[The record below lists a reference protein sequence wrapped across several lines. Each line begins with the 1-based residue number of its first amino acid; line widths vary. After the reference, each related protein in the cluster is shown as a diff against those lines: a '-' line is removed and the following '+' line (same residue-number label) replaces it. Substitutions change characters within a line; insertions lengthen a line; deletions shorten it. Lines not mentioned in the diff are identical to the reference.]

1 MERFDFS
8 KQGNADYIEQLY
20 EQYQRDPDSLDDT
33 WRAYFAG
40 FEFAGGRGFDR
51 AVPAEVGAAGEQSD
65 LQPLTIGVHN
75 LVHSFRE
82 LGHFVAHLDP
92 LGHNRASHPLLELSQ
107 FSMTEADLG
116 RKVGKGGFI
125 GTTDGTLRDL
135 LSKLRQTYCGT
146 IGVEYQTISDMEQRE
161 WLAKRME
168 PTANK
173 PGFNPE
179 QSRAILFQL
188 VAADEFE
195 RFLFTRYTRPKKFGL
210 EGAEALIPLMNTL
223 VDDGADLG
231 VEEMCIGMSHRGR
244 LNVLAHVL
252 NKPYEVICSEFRGTI
267 IHEDSEG
274 DGDVKYHL
282 GYANDRPSSKGRM
295 IHIGLSPNP
304 SHLELIDP
312 VVEGIVRAKQKAR
325 GDKDH
330 SRVVPVL
337 LHGDAAFTGQGIVHE
352 TLGLSELPFFRTG
365 GTIHVIVNNQ
375 IGFTTTPGEGRF
387 TPYPTD
393 VAKMIQAPIFHVNG
407 DDPEAVV
414 HAAKLA
420 IAFRQQF
427 KCDVFIDLV
436 CYRRFGHN
444 EQDEPGFTQPVM
456 YKEIAEHKPVRELYA
471 QQLINEGKL
480 TQQVLDEM
488 ARIARTRLDRAADL
502 AEEKRPRQRTASM
515 NNLWKGMI
523 RQPNDWTA
531 KTGVSTEVLLK
542 IAEAVNNLPPE
553 FTPHPK
559 ITRLM
564 AQRLETVKAGKG
576 IDWGCGEMLALGS
589 LLLEGSPVRFTGQD
603 VQRGTFSHRH
613 AVLYDYNTNQPYTPL
628 NFLVGSPTA
637 FASFG
642 TAPRLPAPPVRG
654 MSVPPPGRVVVDAD
668 GKPAPRQAHL
678 TIVNTMLSELA
689 VLGFEYGFSSGDPRN
704 LVIWEAQFGD
714 FVNGAQPVIDQFIA
728 ASESKWQLMNGLVM
742 FLPHGFEGQGPEHSN
757 AYVERFLA
765 MCAENNLQVCIPT
778 TPSQVF
784 HALRR
789 QLHRKFRKPL
799 VMMMPKFLLRHAPSF
814 SQISEFTEGTGMQL
828 VIDDPVSSLPAAR
841 EKVRRV
847 LFCTGKVYYTL
858 SAERDKERVTDV
870 AIVRVEQLYPYPKKE
885 IQAALGRYRQAR
897 EVVWVQE
904 EPRNRGAWHFMEDR
918 LRELLP
924 DPLVLSYVGR
934 EEAASPAT
942 GNANMHKEEEQELVA
957 HALDLKPRERDRAQS
972 SEVKPKAAA
981 APETKPAAA
990 QPATAA
996 RGNAE

>member
-1 MERFDFS
+1 MELISMERFDFS

-51 AVPAEVGAAGEQSD
+51 SAPAPVGAAGETPA
-65 LQPLTIGVHN
+65 LQPLTIGVHK

-82 LGHFVAHLDP
+82 LGHFIAQLDP
-92 LGHNRASHPLLELSQ
+92 LGHNRHSHPLLELPQ
-107 FSMTEADLG
+107 FSMTEADMD
-116 RKVGKGGFI
+116 RQVGKGGFL
-125 GTTDGTLRDL
+125 GATDGTLRDL
-135 LSKLRQTYCGT
+135 LDKLRQTYCRT
-146 IGVEYQTISDMEQRE
+146 IGVEFQTISDMEQRD
-161 WLAKRME
+161 WLAERIE
-168 PTANK
+168 PTFNK
-173 PGFNPE
+173 PGFTAE

-188 VAADEFE
+188 VAAEEFE
-195 RFLFTRYTRPKKFGL
+195 KFLATRYKAKKFGL

-223 VDDGADLG
+223 VDDGSDLG

-267 IHEDSEG
+267 VHEETEG

-282 GYANDRPSSKGRM
+282 GYANDRPSGKERM

-387 TPYPTD
+387 TPYATD

-427 KCDVFIDLV
+427 KCDVFLDLI

-444 EQDEPGFTQPVM
+444 EQDEPGFTQPLM
-456 YKEIAEHKPVRELYA
+456 YKEIAVHKSVRELYA
-471 QQLINEGKL
+471 EQLLGEGKL
-480 TQQVLDEM
+480 TAPVLDEM
-488 ARIARTRLDRAADL
+488 GRIARERLNKAADL

-523 RQPNDWTA
+523 RQPSDWTA
-531 KTGVSTEVLLK
+531 KTGVSADVLLK
-542 IAEAVNNLPPE
+542 IAEGVNRLPPD

-589 LLLEGSPVRFTGQD
+589 LLLEGAPVRFTGQD
-603 VQRGTFSHRH
+603 VQRGTFTHRH

-642 TAPRLPAPPVRG
+642 TAPRLPAPPTPG
-654 MSVPPPGRVVVDAD
+654 NSVPAPGRPTVGTD
-668 GKPAPRQAHL
+668 GQPLPRQAHL

-704 LVIWEAQFGD
+704 LVVWEAQFGD
-714 FVNGAQPVIDQFIA
+714 FVNGAQPIIDQFIA

-757 AYVERFLA
+757 AYVERFLS
-765 MCAENNLQVCIPT
+765 MCAENNLQIVIPT
-778 TPSQVF
+778 HPSQVF

-799 VMMMPKFLLRHAPSF
+799 VMMMPKFLLRHTPSY

-828 VIDDPVSSLPAAR
+828 VIDDPISSLASNR

-858 SAERDKERVTDV
+858 SAEREKEQISDV

-904 EPRNRGAWHFMEDR
+904 EPRNRGAWNFMEDR

-942 GNANMHKEEEQELVA
+942 GSNDMHKSEEQEIVV
-957 HALDLKPRERDRAQS
+957 HALDI
-972 SEVKPKAAA
+972 KPKA
-981 APETKPAAA
+981 PPVPPAKSTPV
-990 QPATAA
+990 PAK
-996 RGNAE
+996 

>member
-1 MERFDFS
+1 MNSFDFS

-20 EQYQRDPDSLDDT
+20 ETYQRDPESLDVT

-51 AVPAEVGAAGEQSD
+51 SPADREGAEQ
-65 LQPLTIGVHN
+65 LVQPLTIGVHK
-75 LVHSFRE
+75 LVHSYRE
-82 LGHFVAHLDP
+82 LGHFIANLDP
-92 LGHNRASHPLLELSQ
+92 LGHNRSSHPLLELSQ
-107 FSMTEADLG
+107 FSMTEADMN
-116 RKVGKGGFI
+116 RQVGKGGFL
-125 GTTDGTLRDL
+125 GPTDGSLRDL
-135 LSKLRQTYCGT
+135 LEKLKQTYCRT
-146 IGVEYQTISDMEQRE
+146 LGVEYQTISDMEQRE
-161 WLAKRME
+161 WLASRIE
-168 PTANK
+168 PILNK
-173 PGFNPE
+173 PGFSTE
-179 QSRAILFQL
+179 ESRAILFQL
-188 VAADEFE
+188 VAAEEFE
-195 RFLFTRYTRPKKFGL
+195 RFLLTRYARPKKFGL
-210 EGAEALIPLMNTL
+210 EGAEALIPLLNTL

-231 VEEMCIGMSHRGR
+231 VEEMCIGMAHRGR

-252 NKPYEVICSEFRGTI
+252 NKPYEVICSEFRGTFVR
-267 IHEDSEG
+267 EDTDG

-407 DDPEAVV
+407 DDPEAAV

-427 KCDVFIDLV
+427 KCDVFIDFV

-456 YKEIAEHKPVRELYA
+456 YREIAEHKPIRELYA
-471 QQLINEGKL
+471 EQLVRDGKMAPDNL
-480 TQQVLDEM
+480 AEM
-488 ARIARTRLDRAADL
+488 EKVARERLNRAADQ
-502 AEEKRPRQRTASM
+502 AEEKRPRKRTATM

-523 RQPNDWTA
+523 RQPTDWSA
-531 KTGVSTEVLLK
+531 KTGVPTETLLR
-542 IAEAVNNLPPE
+542 IAESVNKLPDD
-553 FTPHPK
+553 FTAHPK
-559 ITRLM
+559 VKRLLG
-564 AQRLETVKAGKG
+564 QRLEAVKAGKG

-589 LLLEGSPVRFTGQD
+589 LLLEGAPVRFTGQD

-613 AVLYDYNTNQPYTPL
+613 AVIYDYNNNRPYTPL
-628 NFLVGSPTA
+628 NFLVGSPA
-637 FASFG
+637 AYASFG
-642 TAPRLPAPPVRG
+642 TAPRIAALPLRG
-654 MSVPPPGRVVVDAD
+654 NGSPYAGSASNDNPGDNAT
-668 GKPAPRQAHL
+668 RQAHL

-714 FVNGAQPVIDQFIA
+714 FVNGAQPIIDQFIA

-742 FLPHGFEGQGPEHSN
+742 MLPHGFEGQGPEHSN
-757 AYVERFLA
+757 AYVERFLSL
-765 MCAENNLQVCIPT
+765 CAENNLQIVVPT
-778 TPSQVF
+778 TPAQVF

-789 QLHRKFRKPL
+789 QLHRKFRKPV
-799 VMMMPKFLLRHAPSF
+799 VMMMPKSLLRYTPSF
-814 SQISEFTEGTGMQL
+814 SSIDEFTESTGMQL
-828 VIDDPVSSLPAAR
+828 VIDDPATSSPTSR
-841 EKVRRV
+841 ERVRRL
-847 LFCTGKVYYTL
+847 LFCTGKVYYTML
-858 SAERDKERVTDV
+858 AEREKQEATDV
-870 AIVRVEQLYPYPKKE
+870 AIVRIEQLYPFPKKE
-885 IQAALGRYRQAR
+885 VQAVLAKYRQAR
-897 EVVWVQE
+897 EVCWVQE
-904 EPRNRGAWHFMEDR
+904 EPRNRGAWHFMQDR

-934 EEAASPAT
+934 DEAASPAT
-942 GNANMHKEEEQELVA
+942 GSKAMHDEEERDIVA
-957 HALDLKPRERDRAQS
+957 HALD
-972 SEVKPKAAA
+972 VKP
-981 APETKPAAA
+981 APEVSQPRLADSNGKAIAPTP
-990 QPATAA
+990 QPAMPEKSMADQTARA
-996 RGNAE
+996 SR

>member
-51 AVPAEVGAAGEQSD
+51 TTPAEVGAAGEASA
-65 LQPLTIGVHN
+65 LQPLTIGVHK

-82 LGHFVAHLDP
+82 LGHFIAQLDP
-92 LGHNRASHPLLELSQ
+92 LGHNRQTHPLLELSQ
-107 FSMTEADLG
+107 FSMTEADMG
-116 RKVGKGGFI
+116 RQVGKGGFL
-125 GTTDGTLRDL
+125 GATDGTLRDL
-135 LSKLRQTYCGT
+135 LAKLRQTYCGT
-146 IGVEYQTISDMEQRE
+146 IGVEYQTISDMEQRD
-161 WLAKRME
+161 WLAKRIE
-168 PTANK
+168 PTLNK
-173 PGFNPE
+173 PGFTAD

-188 VAADEFE
+188 VAAEEFE
-195 RFLFTRYTRPKKFGL
+195 KFLITRYTRPKKFGL

-252 NKPYEVICSEFRGTI
+252 NKPYEVICSEFKGTI
-267 IHEDSEG
+267 IHEESEG

-387 TPYPTD
+387 TPYATD

-427 KCDVFIDLV
+427 KCDVFLDLI

-456 YKEIAEHKPVRELYA
+456 YKEIATHKSVRELYA
-471 QQLINEGKL
+471 EQLVGEGKL
-480 TQQVLDEM
+480 TQPVLDEM
-488 ARIARTRLDRAADL
+488 ARIAKARLNCAGDL

-531 KTGVSTEVLLK
+531 KTGVPAQVLLK
-542 IAEAVNNLPPE
+542 IAEGVNRLPPD

-564 AQRLETVKAGKG
+564 GQRLETVNNGKG

-613 AVLYDYNTNQPYTPL
+613 AVFYDYNTNQPYTPL

-642 TAPRLPAPPVRG
+642 TAPRLTAPPTPGNSVPAP
-654 MSVPPPGRVVVDAD
+654 GRPIVDPD
-668 GKPAPRQAHL
+668 GKPLPRQAHL

-689 VLGFEYGFSSGDPRN
+689 VVGFEYGFSSGDPRN
-704 LVIWEAQFGD
+704 LVVWEAQFGD

-757 AYVERFLA
+757 AYVDRFLS
-765 MCAENNLQVCIPT
+765 MCAENNLQIVIPSV
-778 TPSQVF
+778 PSQVF

-799 VMMMPKFLLRHAPSF
+799 VMMMPKSLLRHAPSF

-828 VIDDPVSSLPAAR
+828 VIDDPISSLAANR

-858 SAERDKERVTDV
+858 SAEREKEKISDV

-885 IQAALGRYRQAR
+885 IQAALGRYRLAR

-942 GNANMHKEEEQELVA
+942 GSNDMHKKEEQELVV
-957 HALDLKPRERDRAQS
+957 HALDI
-972 SEVKPKAAA
+972 KPKTPPEPPVAKSGAVQAVATPEPAAA
-981 APETKPAAA
+981 ATPDGGSAL
-990 QPATAA
+990 
-996 RGNAE
+996 RG